1 MPAAFFL
8 LLFRR
13 EDLKCRNE
21 NPIDEGS
28 KMKRIYSK
36 PTVIT
41 SDFFRLGTSAFPS
54 FLSLGKVGMIIE
66 GGTGPT
72 FPIIV
77 DQIKELGIE
86 MDRIEYVLLT
96 HTHADHIGAVPH
108 LKRKWPHVKLVASA
122 PAARILNT
130 SELYNEFLLVDL
142 GIAQL
147 MKAKG
152 EIGGMPSVPEDFRFE
167 VDLVVKGGDTIELGN
182 GVVWEIIDT
191 PGHSVCHISAYEKK
205 EATLVVGDATGFY
218 VPEKDLFWPNYF
230 VSLVS
235 YLDSIRKL
243 SSFPAKRAVL
253 SHNAVIESDVYRYF
267 EKAMEATREY
277 HKDTVSRLGRGD
289 SAESIALERAHFVS
303 TLTDIQPF
311 KVMYDLCKLMIHRSQ
326 VNGVASSFF
335 LFENPERSLPGP
347 AISDPEESEKAFSNV
362 GAIMLPT
369 KKMPLSLNDRLSLMA
384 LIDEGMRRGLAEAP
398 VSADLFNDLWELVGA
413 TAKGGR
419 INRLKFEDSKNGFQ
433 MFEVKAES
441 GENLARLNMIYL
453 RKPIPCYYLVY
464 VEVAAPFR
472 RKGLGNLILKA
483 FGDFLTDKSAVGILD
498 NIIPLEDPTNDIY
511 LKHSWIPVGEIIG
524 NQMFYKENN
533 YMLFIP
539 PAFKDKDLKQ
549 PILRLMVHLKR
560 KRAVI
565 DIRENENMVRKTLSE
580 FRELYQV
587 LLTYFG
593 QELETPHSSLFMRFM
608 FTRFVTKFIA
618 FRRRIGDL
626 VGYTGGESTEQIVLE
641 PRIKK
646 LQVKTYAPR
655 ELLNDQATCMGDLGL
670 LSLLP
675 EELKRKPA
683 QTIERLPNYRRPNFL
698 SWLKEHGKS
707 YEDTLTLGDLMDLG
721 FDPTR
726 LKEITLDNQE
736 YIFERV
742 QARQIESLQKRGE
755 LLKRISLSMPNVKVK
770 GAQLRINPILLI
782 IGDRGNGYVL
792 RRKIDAIHWEE
803 AIEQLQSNRNLKTL
817 NQTARLD
824 RIILS
829 TVQDSATAIAKQMG
843 LPRESVIDQLTP
855 FVSWDLKNNQPK
867 VVVDFSFSYL
877 ATLWVA

>member
-1 MPAAFFL
+1 
-8 LLFRR
+8 
-13 EDLKCRNE
+13 
-21 NPIDEGS
+21 
-28 KMKRIYSK
+28 MKRIYSK

-511 LKHSWIPVGEIIG
+511 LKHSWIPVEEIIG

>member
-1 MPAAFFL
+1 
-8 LLFRR
+8 
-13 EDLKCRNE
+13 
-21 NPIDEGS
+21 
-28 KMKRIYSK
+28 MKQNSSK
-36 PTVIT
+36 PTAIT
-41 SDFFRLGTSAFPS
+41 PDFYRLGTPAFPA

-72 FPIIV
+72 FPMIIR
-77 DQIKELGIE
+77 QIRALGIG

-108 LKRKWPHVKLVASA
+108 LKRKWPHLKLVASA
-122 PAARILNT
+122 PAARVLNT
-130 SELYNEFLLVDL
+130 SEMYNEFLLVDL

-152 EIGGMPSVPEDFRFE
+152 EIEGMPAIPETYRFE
-167 VDLVVKGGDTIELGN
+167 VDLVVKGGDTIELGD
-182 GVVWEIIDT
+182 GIVWEIIDT
-191 PGHSVCHISAYEKK
+191 PGHSACHISAYERK
-205 EATLVVGDATGFY
+205 EGTLVVGDATGFY

-230 VSLVS
+230 VSLTT

-243 SSFPAKRAVL
+243 SSFPARRAVL

-267 EKAMEATREY
+267 EKAMKATREY
-277 HKDTVSRLGRGD
+277 HEGTISRLGRGD
-289 SAESIALERAHFVS
+289 SAESIALERAQFVS

-311 KVMYDLCKLMIHRSQ
+311 KVMYDLCKLMIHRSR

-335 LFENPERSLPGP
+335 LLQNPEGSVPDAPVLE
-347 AISDPEESEKAFSNV
+347 PEESAKASSDF
-362 GAIMLPT
+362 GAIMLPQ
-369 KKMPLSLNDRLSLMA
+369 KKMSLSLNDRLSLMA

-472 RKGLGNLILKA
+472 RKGLGNLILKS
-483 FGDFLTDKSAVGILD
+483 FGDFLVGKSAVGILD

-511 LKHSWIPVGEIIG
+511 LKHSWIPVEEIIG

-539 PAFKDKDLKQ
+539 PAIKDKDLKQ
-549 PILRLMVHLKR
+549 PVLRLMVHLKR

-565 DIRENENMVRKTLSE
+565 DIRENETMVRKTLSE

-593 QELETPHSSLFMRFM
+593 QELEMPHSSVFMRFM

-626 VGYTGGESTEQIVLE
+626 VGYTGGESTEQIALE

-655 ELLNDQATCMGDLGL
+655 ELLKDQATCMGDLGL
-670 LSLLP
+670 LSMLP

-726 LKEITLDNQE
+726 LKEITLDHHE
-736 YIFERV
+736 YILERV

-755 LLKRISLSMPNVKVK
+755 LLKRISLSMPNAKIK
-770 GAQLRINPILLI
+770 GAELRVNPILLI

-792 RRKIDAIHWEE
+792 RRKIEAIHWEE
-803 AIEQLQSNRNLKTL
+803 AIEQLQSSGNLKTL
-817 NQTARLD
+817 NETARLD

-829 TVQDSATAIAKQMG
+829 TVQDSATAISTKMG
-843 LPRESVIDQLTP
+843 LPRETVIDQLTP
-855 FVSWDLKNNQPK
+855 FVSWDLKNNQPR
-867 VVVDFSFSYL
+867 VVIDFSFSYL
-877 ATLWVA
+877 ATIWVA

>member
-1 MPAAFFL
+1 
-8 LLFRR
+8 
-13 EDLKCRNE
+13 
-21 NPIDEGS
+21 
-28 KMKRIYSK
+28 MKETSFK

-41 SDFFRLGTSAFPS
+41 PDFYRLGTPAFPS
-54 FLSLGKVGMIIE
+54 FLSLGKAGMIIE

-72 FPIIV
+72 FPMIV
-77 DQIKELGIE
+77 RQIQALGIE

-96 HTHADHIGAVPH
+96 HTHADHIGALPH
-108 LKRKWPHVKLVASA
+108 LKRKWPHLKLVASA
-122 PAARILNT
+122 PAANILNT

-152 EIGGMPSVPEDFRFE
+152 EINGMPEVSEDFRFE
-167 VDLVVKGGDTIELGN
+167 VDLIVKGGDTIELGD
-182 GVVWEIIDT
+182 GIVWEIIDT
-191 PGHSVCHISAYEKK
+191 PGHSNCHISAWEKK
-205 EATLVVGDATGFY
+205 EGTLVVGDATGFY
-218 VPEKDLFWPNYF
+218 VPEKDAFWPNYF
-230 VSLVS
+230 VSLTT
-235 YLDSIRKL
+235 YLESIRKL
-243 SSFPAKRAVL
+243 SAFPAGRAVL
-253 SHNAVIESDVYRYF
+253 SHNAVIEGDVHRYF
-267 EKAMEATREY
+267 EKVMEATREY
-277 HKDTVSRLGRGD
+277 HEDTLSRLGRGD

-311 KVMYDLCKLMIHRSQ
+311 KVMYDLCKLMIHRSR
-326 VNGVASSFF
+326 VNGVSSSSF
-335 LFENPERSLPGP
+335 LLGNRKGSVPNAPVPE
-347 AISDPEESEKAFSNV
+347 PEETEKASPDS
-362 GAIMLPT
+362 GAILLPA
-369 KKMPLSLNDRLSLMA
+369 KKTSLSLNDRLSLVA

-472 RKGLGNLILKA
+472 RKGLGNLILKS
-483 FGDFLTDKSAVGILD
+483 FGDFLVGKSAVGILD
-498 NIIPLEDPTNDIY
+498 NIIPHEDPTNDIY
-511 LKHSWIPVGEIIG
+511 LKHSWVPVEEIIG

-539 PAFKDKDLKQ
+539 PALKDKDLKQ
-549 PILRLMVHLKR
+549 PVLRLMVHLKR

-646 LQVKTYAPR
+646 LQVKTYAPS
-655 ELLNDQATCMGDLGL
+655 ELLKDQAVCMGDLAL
-670 LSLLP
+670 LSMLP

-726 LKEITLDNQE
+726 LKEITLDDGE

-770 GAQLRINPILLI
+770 GAQLRVNPILLI

-792 RRKIDAIHWEE
+792 RRKIEAIHWEE
-803 AIEQLQSNRNLKTL
+803 AIEQLQSDRNLKTL
-817 NQTARLD
+817 NETIRLD
-824 RIILS
+824 RTVLN
-829 TVQDSATAIAKQMG
+829 TVQDSATTISKQMG
-843 LPRESVIDQLTP
+843 LPRETVIDQLTP

-867 VVVDFSFSYL
+867 VVIDFSFSYL
-877 ATLWVA
+877 ATLWIA